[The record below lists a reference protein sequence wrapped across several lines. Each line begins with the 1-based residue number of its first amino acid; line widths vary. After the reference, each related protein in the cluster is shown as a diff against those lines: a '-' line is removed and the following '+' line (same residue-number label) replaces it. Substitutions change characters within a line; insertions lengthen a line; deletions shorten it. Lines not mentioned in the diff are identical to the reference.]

1 MTVSPGSSIQGSA
14 DVMRRPWATNLW
26 IVALGLVLFAGLN
39 ARSGRVEANA
49 GLGWDG
55 RQYAHMVTDRV
66 LDGTV
71 ATQTRPLLPL
81 LTRIPYYAG
90 LDVISAF
97 QVMNFLYAAALY
109 FFLCLILDL
118 YDVAPVYKAYFVV
131 TVALCIATAKVFAFY
146 PTLIDLG
153 ALAALSAATYV
164 VLTRDGWAAG
174 AAALLAVFAR
184 ELGIALAF
192 LGVHREL
199 RQGRGVARALL
210 TYAPALIAM
219 FLIRQWANATNLG
232 DRDRALLTTR
242 DFIDNLALWRD
253 PGFVAFFFYFLLTL
267 IGGVTLLLAL
277 RAGWCARRLVATP
290 ELATFAAVIL
300 AATAVG
306 NADIWRYLAFLLP
319 VITILYAGYVRDHRP
334 GVVVLAAAFLFT
346 LATQQPFTQMDMTRY
361 FRDWFPVY
369 VARTVDATPAF
380 WSMWTL
386 RLVITAAAAVTLG
399 IVQWKLLRRS
409 NPGPTQAPSPLNS

>member
-1 MTVSPGSSIQGSA
+1 MTVSPGSSIQGSG
-14 DVMRRPWATNLW
+14 DVVRRPWAPNLW

-39 ARSGRVEANA
+39 TRSGRVEANA

-71 ATQTRPLLPL
+71 ATQTRPMLPL

-109 FFLCLILDL
+109 FFLCLTLDL

-131 TVALCIATAKVFAFY
+131 TVALCIATAKMFAFY

-192 LGVHREL
+192 LGIHREL

-210 TYAPALIAM
+210 TYAPALIAIL
-219 FLIRQWANATNLG
+219 LIRQWANATNLG
-232 DRDRALLTTR
+232 DRERALLTTR
-242 DFIDNLALWRD
+242 DFIANLALWRD
-253 PGFVAFFFYFLLTL
+253 PGFVVFFFYFLLTL

-277 RAGWCARRLVATP
+277 RAGWCARRLVAAP

-300 AATAVG
+300 AAAAVG

-319 VITILYAGYVRDHRP
+319 VITILHAGYVRDHRP

-346 LATQQPFTQMDMTRY
+346 LATQQPFTQMDMTHY

-369 VARTVDATPAF
+369 VARTDDATPAF
-380 WSMWTL
+380 WSMWRL

-409 NPGPTQAPSPLNS
+409 DPGPTQAPSPLNS

>member
-1 MTVSPGSSIQGSA
+1 MHEPANVQQ
-14 DVMRRPWATNLW
+14 RRSWTTNLL
-26 IVALGLVLFAGLN
+26 IVAIGLVLFAGLTV
-39 ARSGRVEANA
+39 RSGRVEAND

-66 LDGTV
+66 LDGTI

-90 LDVISAF
+90 LDVITAF
-97 QVMNFLYAAALY
+97 QFMNFVYAAALY
-109 FFLCLILDL
+109 FFLCRLLDL
-118 YDVAPVYKAYFVV
+118 YDVAPVYKVYFVV
-131 TVALCIATAKVFAFY
+131 TVALCIATAKMFAFY

-153 ALAALSAATYV
+153 ALAALHAATYV

-174 AAALLAVFAR
+174 AAAVLAVLAR

-192 LGVHREL
+192 FGIHREL
-199 RQGRGVARALL
+199 QHGRGLVRALL

-219 FLIRQWANATNLG
+219 FLLRQWANATNLG
-232 DRDRALLTTR
+232 DRDRALLSAR
-242 DFIDNLALWRD
+242 DFIANLALWRD
-253 PGFVAFFFYFLLTL
+253 PAFVAFFFYFLLTL
-267 IGGVTLLLAL
+267 VGGITLLLAL
-277 RAGWCARRLVATP
+277 RAGWCVRRLAATP

-334 GVVVLAAAFLFT
+334 GTVVLSAALLCT
-346 LATQQPFTQMDMTRY
+346 VATQQPFTQIDMTGY

-369 VARTVDATPAF
+369 VARTDDATPAF
-380 WSMWTL
+380 WSMWKRRMVMT
-386 RLVITAAAAVTLG
+386 IAAAVALG
-399 IVQWKLLRRS
+399 IVQWKLLPRNEETSRHAQ
-409 NPGPTQAPSPLNS
+409 TH

>member
-1 MTVSPGSSIQGSA
+1 MGRGSTMHGSA
-14 DVMRRPWATNLW
+14 DVQIWRPWATNLL
-26 IVALGLVLFAGLN
+26 IVAIGLVLFTGLN
-39 ARSGRVEANA
+39 ARSGRVEAND

-90 LDVISAF
+90 FDVITAF

-109 FFLCLILDL
+109 LFLCLLLDL
-118 YDVAPVYKAYFVV
+118 YDVSTLYKAYFIA
-131 TVALCIATAKVFAFY
+131 TVALCIATAKMFAFY

-153 ALAALSAATYV
+153 ALATLSAATYV
-164 VLTRDGWAAG
+164 VLTRGGWVAGVAAV
-174 AAALLAVFAR
+174 LAVFAR
-184 ELGIALAF
+184 ELGVALALF
-192 LGVHREL
+192 AMHREI

-210 TYAPALIAM
+210 TYAPAVIAL
-219 FLIRQWANATNLG
+219 FLIRRWANATNLG
-232 DRDRALLTTR
+232 DRDRALLTTS
-242 DFIDNLALWRD
+242 DFVANLALWGD

-267 IGGVTLLLAL
+267 IGGVTLLLVM
-277 RAGWCARRLVATP
+277 RPGWCARRLLATP

-334 GVVVLAAAFLFT
+334 GAVVLSAALLFT

-369 VARTVDATPAF
+369 VARTDDATPAF
-380 WSMWTL
+380 WSMWRT
-386 RLVITAAAAVTLG
+386 RLAVTAAAAVTLG
-399 IVQWKLLRRS
+399 IVQWKLRGSARS
-409 NPGPTQAPSPLNS
+409 LDAGAARLNS

>member
-1 MTVSPGSSIQGSA
+1 MTANPGSTMPGA
-14 DVMRRPWATNLW
+14 PDVTQRRRWATNLL
-26 IVALGLVLFAGLN
+26 IVAIGLLLFAAIN
-39 ARSGRVEANA
+39 ARSGRVEAND

-66 LDGTV
+66 QDGTV

-90 LDVISAF
+90 FDVISAF
-97 QVMNFLYAAALY
+97 QVMNVLYAAALY
-109 FFLCLILDL
+109 FFLCLLLDL
-118 YDVAPVYKAYFVV
+118 YDVAPLYKAYFVV
-131 TVALCIATAKVFAFY
+131 TVALCIATAKMFAFY

-164 VLTRDGWAAG
+164 VLTRQGWAAG
-174 AAALLAVFAR
+174 AAALVAVFAR

-192 LGVHREL
+192 FGVHRDL
-199 RQGRGVARALL
+199 RQGRGVAPALL
-210 TYAPALIAM
+210 TYAPAVIAL

-242 DFIDNLALWRD
+242 DLIANLALWRD
-253 PGFVAFFFYFLLTL
+253 AGFVAFFFYFLLTL

-277 RAGWCARRLVATP
+277 KPGWCARRLLATP
-290 ELATFAAVIL
+290 ELATFAVVVL

-334 GVVVLAAAFLFT
+334 GAVVLSAALLFT
-346 LATQQPFTQMDMTRY
+346 VATQQPFTQMDLTRY

-369 VARTVDATPAF
+369 VSRTDDATPAF
-380 WSMWTL
+380 WSAWRF
-386 RLVITAAAAVTLG
+386 RLIMTAAAAVTLG
-399 IVQWKLLRRS
+399 IIQWKSARS
-409 NPGPTQAPSPLNS
+409 QRQRLSSSP

>member
-1 MTVSPGSSIQGSA
+1 MMGIAGSGVAPYTDAQQ
-14 DVMRRPWATNLW
+14 RRRWATNLL
-26 IVALGLVLFAGLN
+26 IVAIGLVIFAALN
-39 ARSGRVEANA
+39 ARSGRVEAND

-55 RQYAHMVTDRV
+55 RQYAHMVTGRV

-90 LDVISAF
+90 FDVISAF
-97 QVMNFLYAAALY
+97 QVMNVLYAAALY
-109 FFLCLILDL
+109 FFLCLLLDL

-131 TVALCIATAKVFAFY
+131 TVALCIATAKMFAFY

-153 ALAALSAATYV
+153 ALAALSGATYV

-174 AAALLAVFAR
+174 AAALVAVFAR

-192 LGVHREL
+192 FGIHRDL
-199 RQGRGVARALL
+199 RQGRGVIRTLL
-210 TYAPALIAM
+210 TYAPALVAM
-219 FLIRQWANATNLG
+219 FLVRQWAAATNLG
-232 DRDRALLTTR
+232 DRDRALLTAG
-242 DFIDNLALWRD
+242 DFIANLALWLD

-267 IGGVTLLLAL
+267 IGGVTLLLVL
-277 RAGWCARRLVATP
+277 RPGWCARRLLATP

-334 GVVVLAAAFLFT
+334 GAVVLSAALLVT
-346 LATQQPFTQMDMTRY
+346 LVTQQPFSQMDMTRY

-369 VARTVDATPAF
+369 VARTDDATPAF
-380 WSMWTL
+380 WSTWRL
-386 RLVITAAAAVTLG
+386 RMILTAAAAVTLG
-399 IVQWKLLRRS
+399 IIQWTSARSRRQRLS
-409 NPGPTQAPSPLNS
+409 SSP